1 MCSFG
6 STLRRRFSH
15 ARSTVE
21 DADALAAVER
31 KLRNGNRIAAA
42 LRVQTESAL
51 LTALMPGDEQRG
63 NTELTKRWYGH
74 SSLNLKP
81 RRRRRRGLARQRDQ
95 TSA

>member
-6 STLRRRFSH
+6 STLKRRFSH

-21 DADALAAVER
+21 DADALAVVER

-51 LTALMPGDEQRG
+51 LIALMPATNREATR
-63 NTELTKRWYGH
+63 
-74 SSLNLKP
+74 SLRNVGTVIP
-81 RRRRRRGLARQRDQ
+81 P
-95 TSA
+95 